1 VSASGPGGD
10 QRGLPRELV
19 VVWALFL
26 VVGAEILVT
35 YTRTPAAEL
44 YHVSGE
50 GFAGAASRVLVFV
63 NYPVALV
70 ALPLILLL
78 ADRLPGR
85 RAGILAAVGFV
96 LSAIVFWPGVVDEA
110 DLDAKPANTLPA
122 LGVAIAAGMTIA
134 VVVRGGLERWQPRR
148 AHDRLRIVLAI
159 AVVPLAVPWL
169 LADLGVSLNGV
180 PVLGSIWQTG
190 ELRSEPGVA
199 GLHPA
204 VHHGHHHGMDGALLV
219 WSSLIVS
226 RAIPAIRR
234 RVPRIG
240 TAAWLSLALA
250 YGFAQIAN
258 DFWLEQ
264 VVKRGWTDWEIP
276 DFTRPSVS
284 VGWLVILLATGAIYW
299 LWLGREDGPAAEVAL
314 SSRPAKPLT

>member
-1 VSASGPGGD
+1 VSASSPGGE

-26 VVGAEILVT
+26 VVAVEIFTT
-35 YTRTPAAEL
+35 YARTPAAEL

-50 GFAGAASRVLVFV
+50 GFEKPASRVLVFT

-85 RAGILAAVGFV
+85 LAALLAAIGFA
-96 LSAIVFWPGVVDEA
+96 LSAIVFWPGVVDQA
-110 DLDAKPANTLPA
+110 DLDAKPANALPA
-122 LGVAIAAGMTIA
+122 LGVAIAAGMTVA
-134 VVVRGGLERWQPRR
+134 VVLRGGLERWQPRR

-180 PVLGSIWQTG
+180 PVLGPIWQTG
-190 ELRSEPGVA
+190 ELRSQPGVA

-204 VHHGHHHGMDGALLV
+204 VHHGHHHGMDGVLLV

-226 RAIPAIRR
+226 RAIPAIHRR
-234 RVPRIG
+234 GLRFG
-240 TAAWLSLALA
+240 AAAWLSLGLA

-264 VVKRGWTDWEIP
+264 IVKRGWTGWEIP
-276 DFTRPSVS
+276 DVTRPSVS
-284 VGWLVILLATGAIYW
+284 VGWLLILLATGAIYG
-299 LWLGREDGPAAEVAL
+299 LWFGRGDGRAGAVA
-314 SSRPAKPLT
+314 

>member
-1 VSASGPGGD
+1 VSASSPGGE

-26 VVGAEILVT
+26 VVAAEIFAT
-35 YTRTPAAEL
+35 YARTPAAEL

-63 NYPVALV
+63 NYPLALV

-78 ADRLPGR
+78 ADRLTGR
-85 RAGILAAVGFV
+85 LAGILAATGFA
-96 LSAIVFWPGVVDEA
+96 LSAFVFWPGVVDQS
-110 DLDAKPANTLPA
+110 DLDAKPANALPA

-134 VVVRGGLERWQPRR
+134 AVVGGGLERWQPRR
-148 AHDRLRIVLAI
+148 VHDHLRIVLAI

-190 ELRSEPGVA
+190 ELRSQPGVA

-204 VHHGHHHGMDGALLV
+204 VHHGHHHGMDGTLLV
-219 WSSLIVS
+219 WSALIVS
-226 RAIPAIRR
+226 RALPAIRR
-234 RVPRIG
+234 RGPRIG
-240 TAAWLSLALA
+240 TAAWLSLGLA
-250 YGFAQIAN
+250 YGFAQISN

-276 DFTRPSVS
+276 DLTRPSVS
-284 VGWLVILLATGAIYW
+284 VGWLLILLATAAIYW
-299 LWLGREDGPAAEVAL
+299 LWFGREDGPAGEAAV